1 MFFGAVLFWGA
12 FCLMRPSNMNQ
23 RKCQMLRGTCAET
36 RRRRSCPTN
45 FCWQPSSCSSSL
57 WRNHPRDL
65 HLTCWIYARV
75 FQQPSRRSHSFG
87 PKKTRRNWKAAW
99 EHTWHHLTS
108 PDIASIPKSWGFT
121 VLPRVSFQITQ
132 QSCKMFF
139 NVFHTIRYLITCV
152 GCQTMWGTSALT
164 ELPKMFR
171 AIGQERLSWPI
182 AVAGVC
188 TEHRSFAQ
196 PFFHLPNAWHKRPR
210 YEVLKSASPALAAKH
225 GLAEFQVRWV
235 LMFLLHVEFQFLQG
249 CWGLAA
255 RRGAGQSKNYT
266 LLQRW
271 ERILLHVDE
280 CLW

>member
-12 FCLMRPSNMNQ
+12 FCLMRPSNMSQ

-164 ELPKMFR
+164 VSTLFSLRWWYFFVKVVKDTNVHEIQWAEPIIYILYTYVCSS
-171 AIGQERLSWPI
+171 LSVLWPLTTFLL
-182 AVAGVC
+182 G
-188 TEHRSFAQ
+188 T
-196 PFFHLPNAWHKRPR
+196 K
-210 YEVLKSASPALAAKH
+210 
-225 GLAEFQVRWV
+225 
-235 LMFLLHVEFQFLQG
+235 LMFAHS
-249 CWGLAA
+249 A
-255 RRGAGQSKNYT
+255 
-266 LLQRW
+266 
-271 ERILLHVDE
+271 
-280 CLW
+280 